1 MVKPG
6 WLACLLLVS
15 GLLLIAVVLSC
26 GNGVNNTP
34 TTPPKPDID
43 VKDALRQAVV
53 ELLKLE
59 SVAFSL
65 EHRTGTTI
73 LSPGLEM
80 SKASGIVDIPDRF
93 RITVEAEAAFPR
105 SFVEISI
112 VTIEDQAYM
121 TDVITGQWREVSPD
135 ILPFSFAELGRT
147 LAGIIDALDSPQFVS
162 SERLKGFDTYQL
174 IGQLQSEELAGIVPG
189 AGEGFDVEL
198 ELWLEQPR
206 NLLRQVLISGKVVP
220 TDLVDTIWVLTLD
233 DINVPVEITAPR

>member
-6 WLACLLLVS
+6 RVAFPLLVP
-15 GLLLIAVVLSC
+15 GLLLIAVLSSC
-26 GNGVNNTP
+26 GDDVSNTP

-43 VKDALRQAVV
+43 VKNALRQAVGEV
-53 ELLKLE
+53 LKLE
-59 SVAFSL
+59 SAAFSL
-65 EHRTGTTI
+65 EHRTGTTT
-73 LSPGLEM
+73 LFPGLEM

-93 RITVEAEAAFPR
+93 SLSVEAESEFPL
-105 SFVEISI
+105 SFIEIGI

-121 TDVITGQWREVSPD
+121 TDVITGQWRKVSPD

-147 LAGIIDALDSPQFVS
+147 LAGIIEALHSPDFVS
-162 SERLKGFDTYQL
+162 SERLKGFDTYHL
-174 IGQLQSEELAGIVPG
+174 TGRLQSEDLAGIVPG

-220 TDLVDTIWVLTLD
+220 TDLVDTIRVLTLD